1 MKFKWVSICFFRFST
16 CLHISVLDFH
26 SSGHSCHN
34 MEYFGSYWLWIVQI
48 WHYFVMTTV
57 TFDCVHR
64 RRYSSGNCAR
74 FSGGP
79 RVLWS
84 LSTCVCSG
92 CMWIALFCR
101 NGHIWLCIGY
111 FGPFQP
117 VKVASPARPSDQIP
131 TGSWDT
137 NGDLCCQFMTSKLLF
152 LLPYT
157 FHRTRNLIGK
167 SLTGWNCLSWPMFF
181 PLELYNQ
188 LPFIIDP
195 SNILSNCGKGQK
207 ISNNF
212 PAFYLHRAVF
222 N

>member
-1 MKFKWVSICFFRFST
+1 MCIAAGIHREIVHGWVEEP
-16 CLHISVLDFH
+16 
-26 SSGHSCHN
+26 G
-34 MEYFGSYWLWIVQI
+34 YFDPFQHVCVLWI
-48 WHYFVMTTV
+48 T
-57 TFDCVHR
+57 
-64 RRYSSGNCAR
+64 
-74 FSGGP
+74 
-79 RVLWS
+79 
-84 LSTCVCSG
+84 
-92 CMWIALFCR
+92 LFCR

-195 SNILSNCGKGQK
+195 GNILSNCGKGQK

-212 PAFYLHRAVF
+212 QTFYLHRAIWTNHVTF
-222 N
+222 VHLDRLKLK